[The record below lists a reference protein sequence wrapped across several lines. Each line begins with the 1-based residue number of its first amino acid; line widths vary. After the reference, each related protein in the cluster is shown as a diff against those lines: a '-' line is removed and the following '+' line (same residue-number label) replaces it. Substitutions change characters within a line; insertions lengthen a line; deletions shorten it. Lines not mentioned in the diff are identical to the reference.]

1 MGDPRSKRQG
11 NDSLKS
17 STPLCLWPSFNVV
30 LVKMKTLLLFFPE
43 RKAVSQNVIFHRPYD
58 SSLQLRQTHTDVY
71 QNVNL
76 QNPYFLKKLLGR
88 GWGWRDGKRE
98 PSHEPVLSPNVLREP
113 KLEAGNFV
121 LALPVCQGP
130 IETNIIN
137 NNNNNNRPSYITN
150 SRMLHISKK
159 YSPPVASHDTPK
171 WQHIM
176 KYHGWLPQATRGLRS
191 HEQRSSNWQS

>member
-1 MGDPRSKRQG
+1 
-11 NDSLKS
+11 
-17 STPLCLWPSFNVV
+17 
-30 LVKMKTLLLFFPE
+30 MKTLLLFFPE

-76 QNPYFLKKLLGR
+76 QNPYLKKKVIGERLGLE
-88 GWGWRDGKRE
+88 GWEERTFPWA
-98 PSHEPVLSPNVLREP
+98 SSLP
-113 KLEAGNFV
+113 KCPDRAKAGSWE
-121 LALPVCQGP
+121 LCSGPPCVCQGP
-130 IETNIIN
+130 IETNINN

-159 YSPPVASHDTPK
+159 YSPPTASHDTPK